1 MRIAQGLVGGVIG
14 GSRNGLVRRLRA
26 AGGGAQ
32 MTPVKVVPPSLPA
45 RRRHPLDEWEQA
57 MVEVPDVPTRPWLHP
72 RDRWILRG
80 IIGVCIVVQIVVM
93 GLICWMLLS
102 R

>member
-1 MRIAQGLVGGVIG
+1 MAQGLVGGVIG
-14 GSRNGLVRRLRA
+14 GRKGGRVRQRIP
-26 AGGGAQ
+26 AGGGAP
-32 MTPVKVVPPSLPA
+32 MTRVRVVPPSPPA
-45 RRRHPLDEWEQA
+45 RRRHPLDAWEQA

-72 RDRWILRG
+72 RDRWIPRG

-93 GLICWMLLS
+93 GLICWMLWS

>member
-1 MRIAQGLVGGVIG
+1 
-14 GSRNGLVRRLRA
+14 
-26 AGGGAQ
+26 
-32 MTPVKVVPPSLPA
+32 
-45 RRRHPLDEWEQA
+45 